1 MKKQF
6 GFMIFTT
13 LIVLSACQP
22 PVVFDKPQPEDVAA
36 LGGFPRR
43 IQGKFLSAEDNSVL
57 EINSKTIIRTYDFDL
72 KVHVSQLDSNHQL
85 IGDTLFDLTNNE
97 GSVVRI
103 EGDSVVQHVYEQDTL
118 FAIDFLNVLKK
129 FKGYYFINIF
139 ALPDR
144 WQVMKLEVSHGTL
157 ALSSIN
163 RKEDIDQLKVL
174 TETTQDTTPYVF
186 SPSRK
191 QFRNF
196 VRNQGFRDTEKFTK
210 MRN

>member
-6 GFMIFTT
+6 GFMIVIT
-13 LIVLSACQP
+13 LIILSACQP

-139 ALPDR
+139 ALPDK
-144 WQVMKLEVSHGTL
+144 WQVMKLEFSHGTL

-163 RKEDIDQLKVL
+163 RKEDIEQLKVL